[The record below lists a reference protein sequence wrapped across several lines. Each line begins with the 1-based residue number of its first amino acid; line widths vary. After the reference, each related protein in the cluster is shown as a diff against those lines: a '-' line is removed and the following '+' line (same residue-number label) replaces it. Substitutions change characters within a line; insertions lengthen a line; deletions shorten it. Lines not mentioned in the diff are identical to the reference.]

1 MLLRSN
7 VSGEKDGNLVRQDC
21 EARHDG
27 GVSCVF
33 RKPTNRRGRG
43 RNSKLIVTTTTCY
56 LYMFR

>member
-7 VSGEKDGNLVRQDC
+7 VSGEK

-56 LYMFR
+56 LYVFR